1 MMGLCYLGL
10 RRSMLTVF
18 RYGFWR
24 GMGLGKLVLWTML
37 GRSVRFGLL
46 GSLPGLW
53 IIGCRRCWLGPGM
66 LHFMSRQMLY
76 PLSIDLSSL
85 TLFVKAPSFSFS
97 SHSEW
102 HTTVLLG
109 QWRQKIKDYWIMMMM
124 RKLNLLIANY

>member
-1 MMGLCYLGL
+1 MDLWCLGL
-10 RRSMLTVF
+10 TGSMLTVF
-18 RYGFWR
+18 RYGFWI

-46 GSLPGLW
+46 GSLRGRW
-53 IIGCRRCWLGPGM
+53 IIGCRRCWWGPGM

-76 PLSIDLSSL
+76 PLSIDPSSL

-97 SHSEW
+97 SHNEW
-102 HTTVLLG
+102 HTTGLLG

-124 RKLNLLIANY
+124 RKLNLSIAKY